1 MKSLSALLIRDLR
14 VVFRQP
20 GDLLQPLVFFVM
32 VVALFPLAISP
43 EKELLQTLAP
53 GVIWVAALLSTLVSL
68 EMLFKTDFRDG
79 TLEQQVLAPVPLSL
93 LVFAKVLA
101 HWTVSGLP
109 LVLLSPVLGL
119 MFFVNGD
126 TQWVII
132 VGLLMG
138 TLVFSFIGAIGAAL
152 TVGLKKG
159 GVLLSILV
167 LPLYLPVLIFA
178 SSAATA
184 AGAGLPVAGHLAI
197 LGAILALTLSLAPLA
212 IAVALRI
219 SLSS

>member
-1 MKSLSALLIRDLR
+1 MKNLLALLMRDLR

-20 GDLLQPLVFFVM
+20 GDLLQPLVFYVM
-32 VVALFPLAISP
+32 VVALFPLAVSP

-79 TLEQQVLAPVPLSL
+79 TLEQQLLTPVPLPL
-93 LVFAKVLA
+93 LVFAKVFA
-101 HWTVSGLP
+101 HWAVSGLP
-109 LVLLSPVLGL
+109 LVLLSPVLGI
-119 MFFVNGD
+119 MFFVNGA
-126 TQWVII
+126 TQWII
-132 VGLLMG
+132 IAGLLMG
-138 TLVFSFIGAIGAAL
+138 TLVFSFMGAIGAAL

-178 SSAATA
+178 SAAASA

-197 LGAILALTLSLAPLA
+197 LGAILALTLALAPLA